1 MTIETSNESASKS
14 KPDRD
19 SFLAKTRSSLALRAA
34 HRCSFSGCGIA
45 TAGPSDAGSENH
57 VSIGVA
63 AHIAAA
69 SPGGARYDPEMTTEQ
84 RVSINNG
91 IWMCQTHSRLI
102 DVNEAAYPTPLLHAM
117 KTEHE
122 ERIKLEMISMRP
134 GSKPCD
140 FIALGPAIVFVGD
153 LVAVEQQAWSFRV
166 EHFVIGDLG
175 ELISYI
181 EGFDTIDPYDK
192 FVLVNELGDG
202 RELSIA
208 PSWSKSKSGFVIKM
222 SVMASSPKIDVN
234 RLPMDLALDDNHDL
248 YFVNGQMAT
257 VRGLDALPQKIKT
270 CLSTSRGESWFAPS
284 YGTRIRE
291 YSTEFFGSPWL
302 PRLVKLEAIRMAAI
316 PYSDSVGVTDP
327 ATPLKC
333 VKKVLAVDQIDVKGN
348 DGWYNF
354 RFHLDIQGLGEWT
367 REIPVFISRD
377 LCCNGEHDDTH
388 SST

>member
-248 YFVNGQMAT
+248 FFVNGQMAR

-302 PRLVKLEAIRMAAI
+302 PRLIKLEAIRMAAI

-327 ATPLKC
+327 ATC
-333 VKKVLAVDQIDVKGN
+333 RA
-348 DGWYNF
+348 
-354 RFHLDIQGLGEWT
+354 
-367 REIPVFISRD
+367 
-377 LCCNGEHDDTH
+377 
-388 SST
+388 